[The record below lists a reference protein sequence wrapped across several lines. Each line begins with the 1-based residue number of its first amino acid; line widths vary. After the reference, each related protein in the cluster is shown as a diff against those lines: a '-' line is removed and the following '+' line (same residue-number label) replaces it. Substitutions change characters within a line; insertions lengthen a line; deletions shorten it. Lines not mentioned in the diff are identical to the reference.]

1 MKISRLSANVISVIF
16 LFLNPR
22 EMAKLATVCKN
33 FARASNM
40 QYIWQDF
47 CARTWVFTKVKSDWK

>member
-1 MKISRLSANVISVIF
+1 MKISRLSANVVSVIF
-16 LFLNPR
+16 LCLSPR
-22 EMAKLATVCKN
+22 EVAKLASVCKI
-33 FARASNM
+33 FFRASNM

>member
-1 MKISRLSANVISVIF
+1 MKISRLSANVVSVVF
-16 LFLNPR
+16 LFLQPR
-22 EMAKLATVCKN
+22 EIGRLSTVCKL

-47 CARTWVFTKVKSDWK
+47 CARNWVFTRVKNNWK